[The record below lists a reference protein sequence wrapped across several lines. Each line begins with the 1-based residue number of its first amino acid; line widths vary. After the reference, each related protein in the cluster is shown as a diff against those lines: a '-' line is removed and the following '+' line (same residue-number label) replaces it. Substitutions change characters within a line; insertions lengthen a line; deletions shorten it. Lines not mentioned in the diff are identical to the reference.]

1 MADMPHNSPI
11 PDLPLQDIHLPDA
24 VGYWPLAPG
33 WWLLF
38 GLLVLLMALSFLG
51 WRFWQARRLRRLA
64 LAQLSA
70 LTELPAGELARAL
83 SRLLRQAAIS
93 HFSRQDSA
101 GLSGQAWLEFLDL
114 PFADR
119 PFSEG
124 IGRCLL
130 DAPYRPA
137 SQVEPQIDGAALLSL
152 CRRWLKK
159 LPARPLFKRRGR

>member
-1 MADMPHNSPI
+1 MVQNPGMV
-11 PDLPLQDIHLPDA
+11 PDLPLQDIHLPEA

-33 WWLLF
+33 WWLLL
-38 GLLVLLMALSFLG
+38 GLLLFLVVLAFLG

-64 LAQLSA
+64 LAQLSSLA
-70 LTELPAGELARAL
+70 QLPAGELARAL

-93 HFSRQDSA
+93 HFPPATA
-101 GLSGQAWLEFLDL
+101 GLSGQAWLEFLDR

-124 IGRCLL
+124 VGRCLL

-137 SQVEPQIDGAALLSL
+137 TQLAAQVDEPALLAL

-159 LPARPLFKRRGR
+159 LPARPLFKRRGQ